1 MAIIPKC
8 TFKEKRE
15 TTKDVADGSKKRRV
29 VSAETSSDIN
39 QMKVLNENESVAYVL
54 WLCVYILLKY
64 LILKCKLIKMHTIL
78 HYIVHFVNCFSV

>member
-15 TTKDVADGSKKRRV
+15 TTKDVADGSKEGRV

-39 QMKVLNENESVAYVL
+39 QMKVLNENESVAMCL
-54 WLCVYILLKY
+54 Y
-64 LILKCKLIKMHTIL
+64 LIKIL
-78 HYIVHFVNCFSV
+78 NFEMQINKNAYYSALHCTFR